1 MASGGMAVN
10 SEAQLWGPYKELE
23 RTVDAAVRRKQVD
36 AVHDLEVALKR
47 HKPDFISL
55 LKNPPKSTL
64 YRDAVKKS
72 HIDGL
77 PVKGEQIKQTFPRE
91 FIEEALII
99 SDLFDMSEIAAV
111 ELLMAGDRKQSE
123 FPELTRGLIAV
134 LLYFDGQK
142 SIVNSLR
149 TLLQCREGRTWTM
162 ELSSDLTNKITQYTD
177 QLIVKDK
184 LVNKILDLLTEMD
197 WNKQLIKLQ
206 SARAVGPPKHKKQ
219 LQDIYSEIKLILADC
234 LFCLASQRPLEKEDT
249 LRLIAFL
256 KQNGSCIADGTLDLV
271 TLCLIITLLYCF
283 DVSVLEDDNNS
294 DYIRRLPLITDG
306 TYIADVHK
314 ELTNDRTWSI
324 PGLQGVAQL
333 SWGLTLR
340 QLSQYQTP
348 AGVNEYCEE
357 DEIVISMATDNNV
370 FHFLDNAVVAIENFH
385 HEEFY
390 LRKIH
395 GLITDFIFFMPLKVK
410 ELRNRSDEVA
420 RLSASQNL
428 VEESDVVSA
437 SHGFEY
443 LLLLIGDIYG
453 KDPLGMN
460 LSVEYWFPQ
469 ESNMHESVYHYRSPQ
484 KQVSLN
490 KFVRLAGDLLP
501 PSLYV
506 PYINMLT
513 GLASNTQSA
522 LHCFELLK
530 ANGLAS
536 GGPSSS
542 VSWNHIFVS
551 LNQYYSSLRRETPT
565 SSEVSQRAP
574 HIRGITLKELEGL
587 VSVLRLAN
595 VIAEKNENC
604 RIAFCENQ
612 QWSLIVCLFGLL
624 TCSVPPGLKAQILLT
639 LSAIA
644 KTPDIA
650 ANLWQTLEVSQI
662 IPTTRSG
669 SGKQPS
675 GLQIELEEIETR
687 NEEYPMILAFL
698 GLINSLSDIPVPA
711 GSVTGLRSPGFDPYL
726 SFIRDDVFLKFDTR
740 AYKDPAEKWKVASA
754 ALEIFVKLLK
764 CHEIRAE
771 DFTDEMVELQ
781 TGGTVAVNKS
791 PGHTLIIHMLN
802 HSGLL
807 KKVLRILDDVAKVL
821 ETYTNAPGKKYMEKA
836 SLCCLQLIEFTLDK
850 AEEFFDACREMGVSI
865 MVSQMDRLLRG
876 INPRT
881 GKSDHL
887 INVARYTTF
896 NQVMPYHAMS
906 AMKILFSVSRAAG
919 IQADLVNLYTADQK
933 TKSELLHGFVECLEV
948 DDPEV
953 SQDNMIILNK
963 EKDEEVSLSGVR
975 NSTRQYLLHTIIYSL
990 EQPAPNLAHY
1000 LLGFELSKPVNKTNL
1015 QDPGILGS
1023 QKTCLHSLL
1032 TILDKGI
1039 GTLGGPQALIETPKL
1054 SELFYKLVY
1063 MLAAN
1068 KDTSAAILR
1077 YLRTSWDFLYRH
1089 LQHVPFNGPFVTNHQ
1104 SWLLRTVAI
1113 ELRMTTLNRQRS
1125 HTQRLMKL
1133 LLDDHID
1140 DPEQGILPGI
1150 DETVDTGFDKF
1161 SDTSYFQSSFH
1172 SHTTKQLQGRQ
1183 IRRKIL
1189 SLLDSVEFTQVYP
1202 QPLTLEYFD
1211 PGMIEQVIQKTES
1224 KTEDDTIYCNV
1235 KLLHSILLNE
1245 LSNVQSNV
1253 MVANRPRILE
1263 EVQGILKNVVSRNSV
1278 RKSLSV
1284 KQQSYDA
1291 WRQVAEIWLTSCP
1304 EDLMPREIRQTVL
1317 FELLQ
1322 ELLSKVAEEDA
1333 LTELTAPVS
1342 GTFLTLMANLKQCF
1356 VVEQSQGNRESSSK
1370 YSSMLEDP
1378 GSKTPWVQS
1387 SGSRTLFAT
1396 SLQLVLKGL
1405 IDHVMCSG
1413 GGQQRVRANLYGAL
1427 LYYLQIAEKPKSQQ
1441 KGESVEGIGERLL
1454 SGTDSEY
1461 DQLTKENVATILS
1474 YGNHF
1479 MDTVCRD
1486 ACDGHDVGRMLAL
1499 SVLDKILSMDKFQQW
1514 LNFMTSKGY
1523 LQHLVDSL
1531 INDDNQLQS
1540 LLGSNPQLKVLY
1552 IYESKM
1558 SLLTRIAESTAGA
1571 HALLRAGI
1579 MSRLSSCNYFDMRPE
1594 TSRLQN
1600 ELGLTQDEFIP
1611 SPMARYRLLLFACLK
1626 LCLAILT
1633 SCGIENQDAGNQV
1646 LQFVFSHGEIFL
1658 NILRDRQPPQDLQA
1672 LKELSLTTAV
1682 IARAQSRG
1690 VPDVEFNDFDTLA
1703 IEFRAHKMQIER
1715 QMISLFPKFCLSEKL
1730 TKQWKNFENG
1740 QEGRDIGVELLLTY
1754 LEISANVTSYCRTVI
1769 SASGLSSQYCRIL
1782 FGPSLEEALSRDIRS
1797 GEDYSVSS
1805 LTFTPS
1811 LGVIVYQLRQCAS
1824 NFMYVYDSHQQHQR
1838 KQHSSLSTDDLKEYS
1853 GVPMTEKIAS
1863 HQRQQLAR
1871 RRLSQIVNDKWREM
1885 QQLSYIIENCIFI
1898 LWRHLEYYLV
1908 HCVPTDQQ
1916 PSIYQVHIQRQQQ
1929 MRRLQDLTG
1938 SPRSILEQQQQY
1950 TQDPDEMSKIVSR
1963 EELAA
1968 FKSNVTN
1975 VVSESLLKKI
1985 QEINQSFCKNRSHY
1999 GFVEALIRR
2008 LRRLLRLHT

>member
-55 LKNPPKSTL
+55 LKNPPKSSL

-123 FPELTRGLIAV
+123 FPGLTRGLIAV

-197 WNKQLIKLQ
+197 WNKQLNKLQ

-420 RLSASQNL
+420 RLSASQTL

-443 LLLLIGDIYG
+443 LLLLIGNIYG

-490 KFVRLAGDLLP
+490 KFIRLAGDLLP

-587 VSVLRLAN
+587 ISVLRLAN

-711 GSVTGLRSPGFDPYL
+711 GLVTGLRSPGFDPYL

-821 ETYTNAPGKKYMEKA
+821 ETYSNAPGKKYMEKA
-836 SLCCLQLIEFTLDK
+836 SLCCLQLIEYTLDK

-887 INVARYTTF
+887 INVAKYITF

-953 SQDNMIILNK
+953 SQDNMIILNE

-1140 DPEQGILPGI
+1140 DPEQGILPG
-1150 DETVDTGFDKF
+1150 
-1161 SDTSYFQSSFH
+1161 
-1172 SHTTKQLQGRQ
+1172 RQ

-1189 SLLDSVEFTQVYP
+1189 SLLDSVEFTQAYP

-1224 KTEDDTIYCNV
+1224 KTEDDTVYCNV

-1263 EVQGILKNVVSRNSV
+1263 EVQGILKNVVSLLCEKN
-1278 RKSLSV
+1278 LSEAYP
-1284 KQQSYDA
+1284 QMHGQSC
-1291 WRQVAEIWLTSCP
+1291 RSG
-1304 EDLMPREIRQTVL
+1304 IR
-1317 FELLQ
+1317 
-1322 ELLSKVAEEDA
+1322 
-1333 LTELTAPVS
+1333 
-1342 GTFLTLMANLKQCF
+1342 
-1356 VVEQSQGNRESSSK
+1356 
-1370 YSSMLEDP
+1370 
-1378 GSKTPWVQS
+1378 
-1387 SGSRTLFAT
+1387 
-1396 SLQLVLKGL
+1396 
-1405 IDHVMCSG
+1405 
-1413 GGQQRVRANLYGAL
+1413 
-1427 LYYLQIAEKPKSQQ
+1427 
-1441 KGESVEGIGERLL
+1441 ESVEGIGERLL

-1461 DQLTKENVATILS
+1461 DQMTKENVATILS

-1540 LLGSNPQLKVLY
+1540 LLGPNPQLKVLY

-1730 TKQWKNFENG
+1730 TKQWKNFESG

-1754 LEISANVTSYCRTVI
+1754 LEIAANVTSYCRTVI

-1797 GEDYSVSS
+1797 GEEYSVSS

-1908 HCVPTDQQ
+1908 HCVPNDQQ